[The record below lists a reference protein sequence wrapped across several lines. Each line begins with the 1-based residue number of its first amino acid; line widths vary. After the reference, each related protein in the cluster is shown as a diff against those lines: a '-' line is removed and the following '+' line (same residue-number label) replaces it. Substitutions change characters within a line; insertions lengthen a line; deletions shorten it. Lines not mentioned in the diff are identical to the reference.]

1 MSAFLT
7 RDRSLL
13 TAGAAGSRN
22 VGRAGTELLFQPRFS
37 LSDRKLVAVEASA
50 AHARPRLHR
59 GQPAAREIRDIGR
72 DATML
77 RDACRLAMACSPDV
91 APLLSLH
98 VTEAQAASGLLARL
112 IAEVLCD
119 SHMPPERME
128 LEFSEGSLQADE
140 HDMLYLLAALRDL
153 GVGLVLGGFGNGV
166 SSLTLLRRRSLAGL
180 LSGLKLDGLLVRDLV
195 EDTDLVK
202 NDCNIKFLHGMTE
215 SAHALGLLV
224 IAEGIESE
232 RHHRRLLDSGCDQGL
247 GTWLGDA
254 MPAAD
259 YAREAGQDRAAN
271 RTERIA

>member
-22 VGRAGTELLFQPRFS
+22 VGRAGAELLFQPRFS
-37 LSDRKLVAVEASA
+37 LSDRKLVAIEASA
-50 AHARPRLHR
+50 VHARPRLHR
-59 GQPAAREIRDIGR
+59 GQPAGREIRDIGR
-72 DATML
+72 DASML
-77 RDACRLAMACSPDV
+77 RDACRLAMACRPDM
-91 APLLSLH
+91 APLLSLR

-140 HDMLYLLAALRDL
+140 NDMLYLLAALRDL

-195 EDTDLVK
+195 EEDGD
-202 NDCNIKFLHGMTE
+202 IGFLHGMAQ

-224 IAEGIESE
+224 IAEGIETE
-232 RHHRRLLDSGCDQGL
+232 QHHRRLLDAGCDQGL

-254 MPAAD
+254 TPAASH
-259 YAREAGQDRAAN
+259 AREANKDRADCVG
-271 RTERIA
+271 